1 MKKVAL
7 RYALAFLAGAA
18 VATAGGLGLRELLR
32 DGASSDDTM
41 LQEIQ
46 VRAGAPGPATQRPAA
61 DDDGAAGVELL
72 PDLDQEA
79 PTELLVVATGSE
91 YRLAFDSA
99 VSNVGRGPLVVEGE
113 RDGAETEMAAVQLVE
128 RTDGATRRYQSSS
141 RLVYVSSPDHAH
153 WHLLPFERYE
163 LRRSGDYSVVS
174 LDPKTGFCLGDR
186 FATSLPSP
194 SRARATGP
202 VFRDRCGLNDPG
214 VTRLREGI
222 SVGHGDD
229 YKAVLE
235 GQYLDITRVPAGTYV
250 LVHRVNEE
258 RGLRESSTAN
268 NAASILLRLSRPAG
282 KPHVEVLLVCP
293 DDDRCERDGARR
305 SGFSG

>member
-1 MKKVAL
+1 MKGVAL

-32 DGASSDDTM
+32 DGARADDTV
-41 LQEIQ
+41 LQKVQ
-46 VRAGAPGPATQRPAA
+46 VRAGAPGPSTRRPVA
-61 DDDGAAGVELL
+61 DDDGATGAELL

-79 PTELLVVATGSE
+79 PTELLVVAIGSE

-99 VSNVGRGPLVVEGE
+99 VSNVGHGPLVVEGE
-113 RDGAETEMAAVQLVE
+113 RDGAEAEMAAVQVVE
-128 RTDGATRRYQSSS
+128 RTDGATRRHRSSS
-141 RLVYVSSPDHAH
+141 KLVYVSSPDHAH

-163 LRRSGDYSVVS
+163 LRRSGDYSLVA

-186 FATSLPSP
+186 FATSLPSLSP
-194 SRARATGP
+194 ARATDP

-214 VTRLREGI
+214 LARLREGI
-222 SVGHGDD
+222 SVGYGDD

-250 LVHRVNEE
+250 LVHRVNAEN
-258 RGLRESSTAN
+258 GLRESSTAN
-268 NAASILLRLSRPAG
+268 NSASILLRLSRPAG
-282 KPHVEVLLVCP
+282 KPHLEVLLVCP
-293 DDDRCERDGARR
+293 DDERCGPGGAR
-305 SGFSG
+305 